1 VPRFFIPADAL
12 HDGRAVIVGAD
23 AFHLAKSLR
32 AQAGEEI
39 VVVDS
44 RGVEHGVVLDAVAAD
59 AVAGPV
65 RWSRPATGEPRLRL
79 HVLQALPRDGMEI
92 AIDAMVQAGATS
104 IRPVV
109 TERTIA
115 RPDAARASRRLER
128 WQAVAR
134 EAAGLAGRGAIP
146 VVTAVAPL
154 EAAITAL
161 PPDADLIVCAWEAA
175 TPLASTTV
183 DGDRDIAV
191 VIGPE
196 GGLSAG
202 ELALLDAANARRLH
216 LGARVLRARL
226 AGAMACMLLLSR
238 ARDLDSG
245 PQFAP
250 VASSD

>member
-1 VPRFFIPADAL
+1 MIAGTDAY
-12 HDGRAVIVGAD
+12 
-23 AFHLAKSLR
+23 HLAKSLR

-44 RGVEHGVVLDAVAAD
+44 RGVEHGVVLDTVTTA
-59 AVAGPV
+59 AVAGLV
-65 RWSRPATGEPRLRL
+65 RWSRPATGEPRLRV

-104 IRPVV
+104 IRPVM

-134 EAAGLAGRGAIP
+134 EAAGLAGRGVIP
-146 VVTAVAPL
+146 AVAAVAPL
-154 EAAITAL
+154 ATAITAL
-161 PPDADLIVCAWEAA
+161 PPDTDLIVCAWEAA
-175 TPLASTTV
+175 TPLASATV
-183 DGDRDIAV
+183 DGDRDVAV

-202 ELALLDAANARRLH
+202 ELALLDATNARRLH
-216 LGARVLRARL
+216 LGSRVLRARL

-238 ARDLDSG
+238 ARDLDAG
-245 PQFAP
+245 PQPAP
-250 VASSD
+250 DASLD